1 MIYESGMGID
11 IMGNGRQ
18 VTEAW
23 SAKKEAKMKKQER
36 RTKKERKKEYLKRK
50 AEEVEK
56 DDDDAD
62 DWDELAAEERMAKK
76 VRKGKVNQKEFDTMF
91 MDEDNEA

>member
-1 MIYESGMGID
+1 MMGID

-50 AEEVEK
+50 AEEVDK
-56 DDDDAD
+56 DDEED
-62 DWDELAAEERMAKK
+62 DWEELAAEERMAKK
-76 VRKGKVNQKEFDTMF
+76 VRKGKVNQKEFDSMF
-91 MDEDNEA
+91 MDEDNEVS